1 MELLEIVK
9 KAAIDAVKASQP
21 CDVLFGRVTSAEP
34 LQININQKLILT
46 SDFLVLTKAVQDYEV
61 DVEVS
66 HYVEEETFK
75 ESHVHTFSGSDSEG
89 NTFEG
94 TTSSGNLKGKH
105 KHQYTGKKKIKIYNG
120 LKVGEEV
127 IVIKAQG
134 GQKYVVLD
142 RLTDHSTEGEW
153 VK

>member
-9 KAAIDAVKASQP
+9 QAAIDAVKASQP
-21 CDVLFGRVTSAEP
+21 CDVLFGRVMNISP

-66 HYVEEETFK
+66 HYVEDETFK

-94 TTSSGNLKGKH
+94 TTSTGNLRGHHKH
-105 KHQYTGKKKIKIYNG
+105 KYIGKKKIKIYNG
-120 LKVGEEV
+120 LRVGEEV
-127 IVIKAQG
+127 IVIKVQG

-142 RLTDHSTEGEW
+142 RLTEHLTEGEW
-153 VK
+153 I